1 MCVWSMIL
9 SICTHICVCA
19 CSPHVSECVSKVPH
33 SFIMSS
39 KCEEQK
45 SRDKQ
50 NKTEERR
57 DEVKVERKQQK
68 QDVLIWISCFR
79 HSVLI
84 VFISYAYFGVV
95 LLLFV
100 WPP

>member
-1 MCVWSMIL
+1 MFVVKYTTLYSILSECMIVECVCVWSMIS

-45 SRDKQ
+45 SRDEQKRRR
-50 NKTEERR
+50 KGEMKER
-57 DEVKVERKQQK
+57 
-68 QDVLIWISCFR
+68 
-79 HSVLI
+79 
-84 VFISYAYFGVV
+84 
-95 LLLFV
+95 
-100 WPP
+100 